1 MKEYPPS
8 DCSDTITAND
18 QLLRDQL
25 EQTFK
30 RCFWFLWSWKAY
42 QKTQSPCSNPSKSCD
57 SSTAFPMFSATSQPE
72 ASSFLLGPGP
82 PIVTG
87 DSERGPPGCNLF
99 VFHLPNELTNWDLY
113 LLFRKFG
120 TIVSVHTMINKN
132 TGLSRGFGFVSFSKE
147 DEAIAAVRSMDGFRV
162 RNNML
167 VNSTFFYDDVC
178 NTPRSSERRD

>member
-1 MKEYPPS
+1 MKDYPPS
-8 DCSDTITAND
+8 DCSDKITACD
-18 QLLRDQL
+18 QLLRDQQH
-25 EQTFK
+25 QTFK
-30 RCFWFLWSWKAY
+30 RHWFLWSRKALS
-42 QKTQSPCSNPSKSCD
+42 KNPISIPSKSCG
-57 SSTAFPMFSATSQPE
+57 SSTAYPMFSATSQPE

-162 RNNML
+162 RNNM
-167 VNSTFFYDDVC
+167 VENSIIFCNDV
-178 NTPRSSERRD
+178 

>member
-1 MKEYPPS
+1 
-8 DCSDTITAND
+8 
-18 QLLRDQL
+18 
-25 EQTFK
+25 
-30 RCFWFLWSWKAY
+30 
-42 QKTQSPCSNPSKSCD
+42 
-57 SSTAFPMFSATSQPE
+57 MFSATSQPE

-162 RNNML
+162 RNNM
-167 VNSTFFYDDVC
+167 VENSIIFCNDV
-178 NTPRSSERRD
+178 